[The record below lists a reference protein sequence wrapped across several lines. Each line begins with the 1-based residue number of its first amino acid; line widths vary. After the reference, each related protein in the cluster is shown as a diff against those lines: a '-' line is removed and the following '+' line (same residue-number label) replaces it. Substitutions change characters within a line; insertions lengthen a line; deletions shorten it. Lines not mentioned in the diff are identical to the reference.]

1 MITIVIPTINEE
13 KNISKTLKK
22 ISGTKDLNKVQ
33 IIVVDDNSL
42 DNTATVVNNFKNK
55 IDVRLI
61 KNNKKLG
68 LGFALKKGFKAAK
81 FSNVMFLDA
90 DLSIKIKDIL
100 KLIKCKKKNTM
111 VIGSRYLKNSKIIG
125 ANYIK
130 IKISFMLNFLISKFY
145 KLEIIDVSHSFRI
158 ISKNIKLEN
167 YNYSHPG
174 FFWEITINAKK
185 NGAYLKEIP
194 ITFSERKFG
203 ISKNKSYK
211 MLLSVLKSVYKLIK

>member
-68 LGFALKKGFKAAK
+68 L
-81 FSNVMFLDA
+81 
-90 DLSIKIKDIL
+90 
-100 KLIKCKKKNTM
+100 
-111 VIGSRYLKNSKIIG
+111 
-125 ANYIK
+125 
-130 IKISFMLNFLISKFY
+130 SFQM
-145 KLEIIDVSHSFRI
+145 
-158 ISKNIKLEN
+158 
-167 YNYSHPG
+167 
-174 FFWEITINAKK
+174 
-185 NGAYLKEIP
+185 
-194 ITFSERKFG
+194 
-203 ISKNKSYK
+203 
-211 MLLSVLKSVYKLIK
+211 